1 MPGAK
6 RPEELPGIEFH
17 CNTVD
22 VMNQH
27 VAMSIRE
34 GGILDLGILSPLLG
48 LIISRTMGGW

>member
-6 RPEELPGIEFH
+6 RPEELPGIPFH

-27 VAMSIRE
+27 VAMSIQE
-34 GGILDLGILSPLLG
+34 GGFLDLGILSPLLG